1 MYVGREGKPLLAGFF
16 SAKLRPNQ
24 RQWLP
29 CEIEA
34 LAIAAAIKH
43 YSPFIFQSKLST
55 CVLTDSKPCVQA
67 RVSTFLA
74 IASRFQVSIRHVSGQ
89 AILPSDFASRNAPD
103 CNNPSCQICTYIHL
117 QEDSVVRYITTQ
129 DVLSGKIK
137 LPFTSRAAWL
147 SIQSECPDI
156 RRTIAH
162 IRQGTR
168 PSKKITNIRDVKRY
182 LNVATFARDGLLVI
196 KKQLPFTPF

>member
-1 MYVGREGKPLLAGFF
+1 M
-16 SAKLRPNQ
+16 
-24 RQWLP
+24 
-29 CEIEA
+29 
-34 LAIAAAIKH
+34 
-43 YSPFIFQSKLST
+43 
-55 CVLTDSKPCVQA
+55 
-67 RVSTFLA
+67 STFLA

-103 CNNPSCQICTYIHL
+103 CNNPSCQICNYIHL